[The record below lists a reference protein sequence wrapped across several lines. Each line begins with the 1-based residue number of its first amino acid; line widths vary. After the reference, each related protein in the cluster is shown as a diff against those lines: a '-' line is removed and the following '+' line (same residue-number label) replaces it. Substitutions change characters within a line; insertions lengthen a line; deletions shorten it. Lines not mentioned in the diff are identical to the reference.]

1 MMPRLCI
8 IDTNVLIAGLI
19 TSESNSPTANILD
32 AMLNGSLPYL
42 LSPALLEEYRAVLL
56 RPKLRRAHG
65 LSEAQIDTL
74 LTEIVANAVWREPP
88 KDAVHTAPDPGD
100 DHLWALLAS
109 EPSSVLV
116 TGDQLLLETPR
127 PGSSI
132 VLPAGCAHFFRRE
145 RGQV

>member
-1 MMPRLCI
+1 MMPRLFI

-19 TSESNSPTANILD
+19 TSDPASPTAYILD

-42 LSPALLEEYRAVLL
+42 LSPALLEEYRTVLL
-56 RPKLRRAHG
+56 RPKPHRAHDLG
-65 LSEAQIDTL
+65 EAQIDTL
-74 LTEIVANAVWREPP
+74 LTEIAANAIWREPP
-88 KDAVHTAPDPGD
+88 NDAVHTAPDPGD

-116 TGDQLLLETPR
+116 TGDRLLLENPR

-132 VLPAGCAHFFRRE
+132 VQPAGCAHFFRR
-145 RGQV
+145 GQ